1 MEKIQFF
8 SSIFLPLFL
17 FQLYSPSL
25 ASSDYLSPTKYFV
38 NCGSNSD
45 FVDDVN
51 RQKFSRDT
59 NFSIGRSKTIKQKNT
74 SPNTTLLYKTAR
86 FSTRPFGY
94 KFPITENGTH
104 IMRLHF
110 FHVFKSGKTN
120 LGDAFFNVSTS
131 TKSLLLSNLSLQ
143 NSSNS
148 PLVKEF
154 LLTINKSNEFCIYFI
169 PLGTS
174 FAFVNAVEVFFAT
187 NITRDNATLVTHE
200 GKNVSFSGLLSN
212 ALHTVHRI
220 NVGGQKKYDNL
231 WRNWIPDDDYLYA
244 KGSAKKSPSSSTE
257 INYDLREEGN
267 KNIAPEFV
275 YKTCKELEDK
285 STRENVTWHF
295 NVSINAR
302 YLVRVHFCDILS
314 ISVATITEFSLHIDS
329 KFTFKVEPGLNPS
342 VPFYHDFVVD
352 SESSG
357 FLRIGISTS
366 EESDEIKAFL
376 NGLEIMEL
384 IKEKNFTPPTLDK
397 PKDNRPIIVGS
408 VCSASGI
415 IFVVAVGLLGF
426 KCKKAKHAETD
437 GFSYMRN
444 ASRISSLPNCNL
456 KLKMGLDEI
465 LHATRGFDPKL
476 LIGEGGFGKVYE
488 GTLRSG
494 LKVAVK
500 RSDPKHG
507 QGLLEF
513 ETEIMILSKIRHRH
527 LVSLIGYC
535 NEGAEMILIYEF
547 MEKGTL
553 RDHIYDE
560 SAFTINSSSSSRPR
574 MCWSQRLEICID
586 AATGLHYLH
595 TGPNGGIVHRDVK
608 STNILLG
615 EHFTAKV
622 ADFGLSKSGPLD
634 PYHFSIGIKGS
645 FGYLDPEYLTTLQFT
660 DKSDVYSFGV
670 VLLEVLCGRPAII
683 KSQKIEEVNLAEWGM
698 YWHKKGQLEKIVDP
712 SLMREISPN
721 SLRKF
726 AKTVEKCLSR
736 NGADRPAMI
745 DVVWDLNYALQLQ
758 KAEVPRGLPED
769 SGSRTNAFL
778 ELSRVGSL
786 PSCNIIDEG
795 DDLVL
800 IGRSSNFDPS

>member
-1 MEKIQFF
+1 
-8 SSIFLPLFL
+8 
-17 FQLYSPSL
+17 
-25 ASSDYLSPTKYFV
+25 
-38 NCGSNSD
+38 
-45 FVDDVN
+45 
-51 RQKFSRDT
+51 
-59 NFSIGRSKTIKQKNT
+59 
-74 SPNTTLLYKTAR
+74 
-86 FSTRPFGY
+86 
-94 KFPITENGTH
+94 
-104 IMRLHF
+104 MRNW
-110 FHVFKSGKTN
+110 SG
-120 LGDAFFNVSTS
+120 
-131 TKSLLLSNLSLQ
+131 
-143 NSSNS
+143 NS

-154 LLTINKSNEFCIYFI
+154 LLTVNKSNEFCIYFI

-174 FAFVNAVEVFFAT
+174 FAFVNAIEVFFAT

-200 GKNVSFSGLLSN
+200 GKSVSFSGLLSN

-231 WRNWIPDDDYLYA
+231 WRNWIPDDDYLYP
-244 KGSAKKSPSSSTE
+244 KGSAKNNRSSSTE
-257 INYDLREEGN
+257 IYYDFMEEGN

-275 YKTCKELEDK
+275 YKTCKVLEDN

-314 ISVATITEFSLHIDS
+314 ISVATITDFSLHIDS
-329 KFTFKVEPGLNPS
+329 KFTFKVEPGNLSRS

-357 FLRIGISTS
+357 FLRIGISTL
-366 EESDEIKAFL
+366 EESYVKTAFL
-376 NGLEIMEL
+376 NGLENMEL
-384 IKEKNFTPPTLDK
+384 IEEKNFTPPTLDK

-415 IFVVAVGLLGF
+415 VFVVAVGLLGF

-574 MCWSQRLEICID
+574 ICWSQRLEICID

-595 TGPNGGIVHRDVK
+595 TGPNVGIVHRDVK

-634 PYHFSIGIKGS
+634 PDHFSIGIKGS

-726 AKTVEKCLSR
+726 GETVEKCLSR

-745 DVVWDLNYALQLQ
+745 DVLWDLNYALQLQ

-769 SGSRTNAFL
+769 SGSGTNAFL

-786 PSCNIIDEG
+786 PSRNIIEEG